1 VPFRITN
8 QKEMRLVFVSL
19 PDDTLE
25 VELINGCGL
34 DPFVSTGKKDKIGL
48 NNKKRQQFPFSIIN
62 KTNIN

>member
-1 VPFRITN
+1 
-8 QKEMRLVFVSL
+8 MRLVFVSL